1 MVEGSRRQMTDEE
14 RGGQEEPHTT
24 DLKGNAAGLSLLTFS
39 PPFNTPS
46 CLWRNQFC
54 PQMRSSS
61 HSLFHWT
68 DCPQGHLRPR

>member
-39 PPFNTPS
+39 P
-46 CLWRNQFC
+46 L
-54 PQMRSSS
+54 
-61 HSLFHWT
+61 
-68 DCPQGHLRPR
+68 